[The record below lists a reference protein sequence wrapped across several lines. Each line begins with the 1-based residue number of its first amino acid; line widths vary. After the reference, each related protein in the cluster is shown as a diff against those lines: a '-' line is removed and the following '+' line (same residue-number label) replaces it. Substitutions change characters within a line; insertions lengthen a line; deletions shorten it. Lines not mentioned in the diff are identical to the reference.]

1 MSLTL
6 NDIPYGPTES
16 DIVFDFSVEN
26 FLAYPTFENYQ
37 NVVFKM
43 CWKLIATYTDSESR
57 VYSCEYI
64 NMSDIKTD
72 NITDFVPFENLT
84 KEIVKKWIDELPDIN
99 DMKNNMV
106 RYNSDT
112 NIKKAVPDK
121 GRSNCKIIFLLNLQ

>member
-106 RYNSDT
+106 RSINEQVNPPPPSV
-112 NIKKAVPDK
+112 IPLAPP
-121 GRSNCKIIFLLNLQ
+121 F

>member
-1 MSLTL
+1 MSLTV
-6 NDIPYGPTES
+6 NVIPCGLTES

-43 CWKLIATYTDSESR
+43 CWKLTATYTDSQSR

-72 NITDFVPFENLT
+72 NITEFVPFENLT
-84 KEIVKKWIDELPDIN
+84 KEIVKKWIDKLPDIN

-106 RYNSDT
+106 RRINEQVNPPPPSV
-112 NIKKAVPDK
+112 IPLAPP
-121 GRSNCKIIFLLNLQ
+121 F

>member
-6 NDIPYGPTES
+6 NDIPYGLTES

-43 CWKLIATYTDSESR
+43 CWKLTATYTDPESR

-72 NITDFVPFENLT
+72 NITEFVPFENLT

-106 RYNSDT
+106 RRINEQVNPPPPSVIT
-112 NIKKAVPDK
+112 LSPP
-121 GRSNCKIIFLLNLQ
+121 F

>member
-1 MSLTL
+1 MSLNL
-6 NDIPYGPTES
+6 NDTPYGLTES

-43 CWKLIATYTDSESR
+43 CWKLTATYTDSESR

-72 NITDFVPFENLT
+72 NITEFVPFENLT
-84 KEIVKKWIDELPDIN
+84 KDIVKKWIDELPDIN

-106 RYNSDT
+106 RRINEQVNPPPPSV
-112 NIKKAVPDK
+112 IPLAPP
-121 GRSNCKIIFLLNLQ
+121 F

>member
-6 NDIPYGPTES
+6 N

-43 CWKLIATYTDSESR
+43 CWKLTATYTDSESR

-84 KEIVKKWIDELPDIN
+84 KEIVKKWIDDLPDID

-106 RYNSDT
+106 RRINEQVNPPPPSV
-112 NIKKAVPDK
+112 IPLAPP
-121 GRSNCKIIFLLNLQ
+121 F